1 MDERCPR
8 RATSQTQSQQV
19 SENNAPNVDVGS
31 IREQAREPQALSRHA
46 RRLRVLGAI
55 LSTACLAGAIVV
67 ALRER
72 SAMSAALDSLRAA
85 SASEIALLLASVAI
99 GIVLTSMLFLILV
112 RRYANVAWHEMLAL
126 IAATSLAN
134 MLPLKPGFVARVAWH
149 RARHGIRARDSL
161 RTILE
166 AIGLSALVAGAMLGA
181 VVLLRAT
188 SMPLGFA
195 LVAPTLFGIAGITR
209 RRRTFA
215 QAVLVRN
222 AEFALAVLRY
232 QVALSLVGA
241 EASLE
246 TSIVLTCASA
256 VATLVPFV
264 SNGLG
269 VREWVT
275 ALLLPALSGGTFAA
289 GVAAELV
296 LRVAELA
303 ITLPAGLCASAWL
316 VRIARVT
323 PTKTTS
329 ASA

>member
-1 MDERCPR
+1 VTAHDESKIAVRDASAQPR
-8 RATSQTQSQQV
+8 DAQESLRH
-19 SENNAPNVDVGS
+19 
-31 IREQAREPQALSRHA
+31 SRV
-46 RRLRVLGAI
+46 LRVLGGAFGVM
-55 LSTACLAGAIVV
+55 CLAGAIVV
-67 ALRER
+67 ALREKG
-72 SAMSAALDSLRAA
+72 AMTAAMDSLRAA
-85 SASEIALLLASVAI
+85 SALEILLLLASVAL
-99 GIVLTSMLFLILV
+99 GIVLTAMLFSMLV
-112 RRYANVAWHEMLAL
+112 RRYANVAFHEMLAL

-149 RARHGIRARDSL
+149 RTRHGIRAQDSL

-188 SMPLGFA
+188 SMPVGFA
-195 LVAPTLFGIAGITR
+195 LLAPALFGIAGITR
-209 RRRTFA
+209 HFRMFA

-232 QVALSLVGA
+232 QLALALVGA
-241 EASLE
+241 ETSLE
-246 TSIVLTCASA
+246 TSIVLACASA
-256 VATLVPFV
+256 VATLIPFV

-275 ALLLPALSGGTFAA
+275 AWLLPALSGGTFAA

-303 ITLPAGLCASAWL
+303 ITLPAGLLASAWL
-316 VRIARVT
+316 VRVARVT
-323 PTKTTS
+323 PAKTTS

>member
-1 MDERCPR
+1 MSARDEPKLG
-8 RATSQTQSQQV
+8 AQGAPKTAH
-19 SENNAPNVDVGS
+19 NAQETLRS
-31 IREQAREPQALSRHA
+31 SRG
-46 RRLRVLGAI
+46 LRVLGGVF
-55 LSTACLAGAIVV
+55 SVACLAGAIVV
-67 ALRER
+67 ALREQ
-72 SAMSAALDSLRAA
+72 SAMTAAIDSLR
-85 SASEIALLLASVAI
+85 SASFSEILLLLASVAL
-99 GIVLTSMLFLILV
+99 GIVLTSMLFSILV
-112 RRYANVAWHEMLAL
+112 RRYAIVAWHEMLAL

-181 VVLLRAT
+181 VVLLRAI
-188 SMPLGFA
+188 SMPVGFA
-195 LVAPTLFGIAGITR
+195 LLAPALFGITAFTQRGRI
-209 RRRTFA
+209 FG
-215 QAVLVRN
+215 QALLVRN

-232 QVALSLVGA
+232 HLALSLVGA
-241 EASLE
+241 ETSLE
-246 TSIVLTCASA
+246 TSIVLACASA

-316 VRIARVT
+316 VRVARVT
-323 PTKTTS
+323 PTKATS
-329 ASA
+329 ASS

>member
-1 MDERCPR
+1 MSARDEPKLGGQCAPET
-8 RATSQTQSQQV
+8 AH
-19 SENNAPNVDVGS
+19 NAQETLRS
-31 IREQAREPQALSRHA
+31 SRG
-46 RRLRVLGAI
+46 LRVLGGVF
-55 LSTACLAGAIVV
+55 SVACLAGAIVV
-67 ALRER
+67 ALREQ
-72 SAMSAALDSLRAA
+72 SAMTAAIDSLRAA
-85 SASEIALLLASVAI
+85 SASEIVLVLASVAL
-99 GIVLTSMLFLILV
+99 GIVLTSMLFSILV
-112 RRYANVAWHEMLAL
+112 RRYAIVAWHEMLAL

-149 RARHGIRARDSL
+149 RARHGIRTRDSL

-181 VVLLRAT
+181 VVLLRAI
-188 SMPLGFA
+188 SMPVGFA
-195 LVAPTLFGIAGITR
+195 ILAPALFGTIAITR
-209 RRRTFA
+209 SGRTLGL
-215 QAVLVRN
+215 AVLVRN

-232 QVALSLVGA
+232 HLALALVGA
-241 EASLE
+241 ETSLE
-246 TSIVLTCASA
+246 ASIVLACASA

-316 VRIARVT
+316 VRVARLT
-323 PTKTTS
+323 STKATS
-329 ASA
+329 ASS